1 MYNFIT
7 LNLNCPL
14 CGISLMDKENLVDNE
29 PSVELK
35 IQTEKGKGFIHLS
48 SIYGSFNY
56 TCDFLPEK
64 GSLTKFFCPS
74 CKGEIAGEIK
84 CEACNAPMVP
94 LHLDI
99 GGKVAFCSRAGC
111 QNHFVEFE
119 DLSNALRKFYQ
130 EYGNHQNI
138 ITEADTVEKMPDIT
152 SEEKEKDDIKEIIE
166 TGSFLYAYCPH
177 CKKSLIE
184 TDTMKIKIVN
194 DKDEEGFIFLSPYLN
209 VFSSRSTVFL
219 PEDKVIKD
227 LKCFYCDTSLVLK
240 NKTCEKC
247 DSPVA
252 LISIGARTKLIDFYM
267 CSKKGCRWHGLSED
281 DIHDIKLEDSI
292 EW

>member
-1 MYNFIT
+1 
-7 LNLNCPL
+7 
-14 CGISLMDKENLVDNE
+14 MDKDTLVDNE
-29 PSVELK
+29 PSIRLK
-35 IQTEKGKGFIHLS
+35 VQTNKDKGFIRLS
-48 SIYGSFNY
+48 SVYGSFNY
-56 TCDFLPEK
+56 LCDFVPEK
-64 GSLTKFFCPS
+64 GTVTRFYCPA
-74 CKGEIAGEIK
+74 CKGEITGKIN

-111 QNHFVEFE
+111 KNHSVEFQ

-130 EYGNHQNI
+130 DYGYHKNI
-138 ITEADTVEKMPDIT
+138 SEEDTVEKEPVVT
-152 SEEKEKDDIKEIIE
+152 PREEEIDESKEIIE
-166 TGSFLYAYCPH
+166 TGSYLHAYCPH

-184 TDTMKIKIVN
+184 TDVIKIKILN
-194 DKDEEGFIFLSPYLN
+194 DKNEQGFIFLSPYLN

-219 PEDKVIKD
+219 PEDKIIKD
-227 LKCFYCDTSLVLK
+227 LKCFHCDASLVLK
-240 NKTCEKC
+240 NKSCEKC
-247 DSPVA
+247 GSPVA

-267 CSKKGCRWHGLSED
+267 CSKKGCRWHGLSEE

>member
-1 MYNFIT
+1 MYNFVT

-14 CGISLMDKENLVDNE
+14 CGVSLMDKENPVDNE
-29 PSVELK
+29 PSVKLNVN
-35 IQTEKGKGFIHLS
+35 TEKGKGSIHLS
-48 SIYGSFNY
+48 SVYGSYNY
-56 TCDFLPEK
+56 ICDFQPEK
-64 GSLTKFFCPS
+64 GALTNFFCPV
-74 CKGEIAGEIK
+74 CKGEITGEMK
-84 CEACNAPMVP
+84 CEACQAPMVP

-111 QNHFVEFE
+111 RNHFVEFE

-130 EYGNHQNI
+130 EYSTHQRYI
-138 ITEADTVEKMPDIT
+138 AEEDTVEKMLETKIK
-152 SEEKEKDDIKEIIE
+152 KEVIDDSKEIIE
-166 TGSFLYAYCPH
+166 TGSFLHAYCPH

-184 TDTMKIKIVN
+184 TDVMKIKILN
-194 DKDEEGFIFLSPYLN
+194 EIGEEGFIFLSPYLN

-219 PEDKVIKD
+219 PEDRIIKD
-227 LKCFYCDTSLVLK
+227 LKCFHCDTSLVLK
-240 NKTCEKC
+240 NKSCEKC
-247 DSPVA
+247 GSPVA